1 MPMRASLLVFI
12 SLSGVVMQVC
22 AQTSA
27 PAPRPF
33 SDPADL
39 PETRAGKQVEFNL
52 DVNYTLVHTYNPA
65 SGKTDT
71 ARLRTYNGSAVGPT
85 MRVLPGDTLH
95 GFVHNNL
102 PPNPPGCADGPDHN
116 VPHCFNTTNLHTHGL
131 HVSPKGKSDNVLVD
145 IEPGESREYQ
155 FDLPA
160 NHPAGTF
167 WYHSHRHGSTALQ
180 VSSGMAGALIVE
192 GNRTYADK
200 QAHGGLADIDTVLKQ
215 AGGRKVVD
223 HLALFQ
229 QVQYSCREPDGKF
242 TWRCGDSDDGKPR
255 VGMIEDYSANQFGF
269 TTWAASGRY
278 TTINGAVQP
287 TVSAVAGDIYRF
299 RLIHGGV
306 RDTIGL
312 HITAAK
318 TVLRGSLLA
327 NTLSSGVPA
336 SASVTWIDQNCNMKA
351 TVPQFEFAADGLT
364 RTSIAEKPINVLQ
377 PGYRSDVLVVFPHK
391 GLYCVTNDV
400 FNPEGEINP
409 QELTPE
415 ALQKNQFIHRE
426 PRLLALIEVSG
437 DTTVD
442 ALKLREYLGAEL
454 YKGNPELPEPIRS
467 QLRALN
473 TAEFSPMPDLRRI
486 ADVGHTST
494 IFDIEV
500 PPAVPKDTFEVDG
513 KAYQPD
519 QYKKL
524 TLGKVDEWDITSKLG
539 NHPYHIHV
547 NPFQIVAI
555 YGPDGKSIFDGKGY
569 CTELDKTAAKPNP
582 DPQYCDQIG
591 VFRDT
596 IIIKKGYHVIV
607 RSHYEDFPGDFVLH
621 CHILDHEDEG
631 MMQNIRIVDPAN
643 PDTSPF
649 GGDMG
654 PMAH

>member
-1 MPMRASLLVFI
+1 MKISLLALASLSFAAA
-12 SLSGVVMQVC
+12 QVG
-22 AQTSA
+22 AQSSTTV
-27 PAPRPF
+27 PRPF
-33 SDPADL
+33 NDPADL

-52 DVNYTLVHTYNPA
+52 DVAYTLVHTYNPA
-65 SGKTDT
+65 TGKTDA
-71 ARLRTYNGSAVGPT
+71 ARLRTYNGNAVGPT

-102 PPNPPGCADGPDHN
+102 PPNLLGCADGPDHN

-131 HVSPKGKSDNVLVD
+131 HVSPKGISDNVFID
-145 IEPGESREYQ
+145 IEPGGSQEYKVE
-155 FDLPA
+155 LPS

-180 VSSGMAGALIVE
+180 VSSGMEGALIVE
-192 GNRTYADK
+192 GHRTYADK

-223 HLALFQ
+223 HVALFQ
-229 QVQYSCREPDGKF
+229 QVQYSCREPDGTF
-242 TWRCGDSDDGKPR
+242 TWDCGATDDGKPR
-255 VGMIEDYSANQFGF
+255 VGMIEDYSAKQFGF
-269 TTWAASGRY
+269 TTWGASGRY

-318 TVLRGSLLA
+318 ADLRGNLLTT
-327 NTLSSGVPA
+327 TLSAGVGATAAPK
-336 SASVTWIDQNCNMKA
+336 WIDDHCNMKA
-351 TVPQFEFAADGLT
+351 TVPQFEIAADGLT
-364 RTSIAEKPINVLQ
+364 RTAMFEKPINVIQ

-400 FNPEGEINP
+400 FNPEGVINP

-415 ALQKNQFIHRE
+415 ALKNHQFIPRE
-426 PRLLALIEVSG
+426 PRLLALIEVTG
-437 DTTVD
+437 DNTVD
-442 ALKLREYLGAEL
+442 QAHLREYLGTEL
-454 YKGNPELPEPIRS
+454 YNGNPELPEPVRS

-473 TAEFSPMPDLRRI
+473 TAEFSPMPDLRGI
-486 ADVGHTST
+486 KDVEHTT
-494 IFDIEV
+494 TVFDIEV
-500 PPAVPKDTFEVDG
+500 PPAVTKDTFEVDG
-513 KAYQPD
+513 HAYEPD

-524 TLGKVDEWDITSKLG
+524 TLGKVEEWDITSKLG

-555 YGPDGKSIFDGKGY
+555 YDPDGKSIFDDQGH
-569 CTELDKTAAKPNP
+569 CTEMNKTKAKPNP

-596 IIIKKGYHVIV
+596 VLIKKGYHVVV
-607 RSHYEDFPGDFVLH
+607 RAHYEDFAGDFVLH

-649 GGDMG
+649 GGETS
-654 PMAH
+654 HIHH

>member
-1 MPMRASLLVFI
+1 MKNCLLVFALV
-12 SLSGVVMQVC
+12 SLAAAHVG
-22 AQTSA
+22 AQSTT
-27 PAPRPF
+27 PAPRAF

-39 PETRAGKQVEFNL
+39 SETRAGKQVEFNL
-52 DVNYTLVHTYNPA
+52 DIGYTLVHTYNPA
-65 SGKTDT
+65 TGKTDE
-71 ARLRTYNGSAVGPT
+71 ARLRTYNGNAVGPT

-102 PPNPPGCADGPDHN
+102 PHNLLGCADGPDHN

-131 HVSPKGKSDNVLVD
+131 HVSPKGISDNVFIN
-145 IEPGESREYQ
+145 IEPGGSQEYKVE
-155 FDLPA
+155 LPA

-180 VSSGMAGALIVE
+180 VSSGMEGALIVE
-192 GNRTYADK
+192 GHRTYADK

-215 AGGRKVVD
+215 AGGRKVED
-223 HLALFQ
+223 HIALFQ
-229 QVQYSCREPDGKF
+229 QVQYSCREPDGTF
-242 TWRCGDSDDGKPR
+242 TWDCGATDGGKQR
-255 VGMIEDYSANQFGF
+255 VGMIEDYSAKQFGF
-269 TTWAASGRY
+269 STWVDSGRY

-287 TVSAVAGDIYRF
+287 TVPAVAGDIYRF

-306 RDTIGL
+306 RDSIGL

-318 TVLRGSLLA
+318 TEPRGNLLA
-327 NTLSSGVPA
+327 ATLSAGVGAKDQPK
-336 SASVTWIDQNCNMKA
+336 WIEDHCNMKA
-351 TVPQFEFAADGLT
+351 TVPQFEIAADGLT
-364 RTSIAEKPINVLQ
+364 RTAMYEKPINVIQ

-400 FNPEGEINP
+400 FNPAGEINP

-415 ALQKNQFIHRE
+415 ALRNNQFIPRE
-426 PRLLALIEVSG
+426 PRLLALIEVTG

-442 ALKLREYLGAEL
+442 LPHLREYLGKEL
-454 YKGNPELPEPIRS
+454 YDGNPELPEPVRT
-467 QLRALN
+467 QLKALN
-473 TAEFSPMPDLRRI
+473 TAEFSPMPDLRGI
-486 ADVGHTST
+486 KDVEHTT
-494 IFDIEV
+494 TVFDIEV

-513 KAYQPD
+513 HAYEPD
-519 QYKKL
+519 HYKKL
-524 TLGKVDEWDITSKLG
+524 TLGKVEEWDITSKLG

-547 NPFQIVAI
+547 NPFQVVAI
-555 YGPDGKSIFDGKGY
+555 YDPDGKSIFDAQGH
-569 CTELDKTAAKPNP
+569 CTEMDKTKVKPNP

-596 IIIKKGYHVIV
+596 ILIKKGYHVVV
-607 RSHYEDFPGDFVLH
+607 RSHYEDFAGDFVLH

-649 GGDMG
+649 SGDM
-654 PMAH
+654 AHGHH

>member
-1 MPMRASLLVFI
+1 MKISLLALV
-12 SLSGVVMQVC
+12 SLSFVAAQVG
-22 AQTSA
+22 AQSST
-27 PAPRPF
+27 PAPRLF

-39 PETRAGKQVEFNL
+39 PETRAGKKVEFNL
-52 DVNYTLVHTYNPA
+52 DVAYTLVPTYNPA
-65 SGKTDT
+65 TGKTDV
-71 ARLRTYNGSAVGPT
+71 ARLRTYNGSAAGLAL
-85 MRVLPGDTLH
+85 RVLPGDTLH

-116 VPHCFNTTNLHTHGL
+116 VPHCFNSTNLHTHGL
-131 HVSPKGKSDNVLVD
+131 HVSPKGKSDNVFVD
-145 IEPGESREYQ
+145 IEPGESQEFK

-180 VSSGMAGALIVE
+180 VSSGMEGALIVE
-192 GNRTYADK
+192 GHRTYADK

-223 HLALFQ
+223 HVALFQ
-229 QVQYSCREPDGKF
+229 QVQYSCREPNGTF
-242 TWRCGDSDDGKPR
+242 TWNCGATDAGKPR
-255 VGMIEDYSANQFGF
+255 VGMIEDYSANQFGGP
-269 TTWAASGRY
+269 TWGNSGRY

-287 TVSAVAGDIYRF
+287 TVSAIAGDIYRF

-312 HITAAK
+312 HITAGKAD
-318 TVLRGSLLA
+318 LRGNLLA
-327 NTLSSGVPA
+327 TTLSAGGGATDQPK
-336 SASVTWIDQNCNMKA
+336 WINDHCSMKE
-351 TVPQFEFAADGLT
+351 TVPQFEIAADGLT
-364 RTSIAEKPINVLQ
+364 RTAMSEKPINVIQ

-400 FNPEGEINP
+400 FNPAGVINP
-409 QELTPE
+409 QELTVE
-415 ALQKNQFIHRE
+415 ALQKNQFIPRE

-437 DTTVD
+437 DTVLD
-442 ALKLREYLGAEL
+442 PAHLREYLGKEL
-454 YKGNPELPEPIRS
+454 YTGNPELPEPVRS

-473 TAEFSPMPDLRRI
+473 TAEFSPMPDLRGI
-486 ADVGHTST
+486 AKVGHTT
-494 IFDIEV
+494 TVFDIEV
-500 PPAVPKDTFEVDG
+500 PPVVPKDTFEVDG
-513 KAYQPD
+513 HAYEPD
-519 QYKKL
+519 QFKKL
-524 TLGKVDEWDITSKLG
+524 TLGEVDEWDISSKLA

-547 NPFQIVAI
+547 NPFQVVAI
-555 YGPDGKSIFDGKGY
+555 YGPDGKSILDEQGN
-569 CTELDKTAAKPNP
+569 CTELKRTQAKPNP

-596 IIIKKGYHVIV
+596 LLIKKGYHVIV
-607 RSHYEDFPGDFVLH
+607 REHYEDFAGDFVLH

-649 GGDMG
+649 DGET
-654 PMAH
+654 AHTHH